1 MQVNEEKQTSKR
13 LGIVDSDDQSS
24 IFDKSSHGEPAG
36 SGTDSEESNSSRSEE
51 SSFESQTSM
60 ISEPDLH
67 RMVTNTDNLS
77 EAQVILFL
85 TSK

>member
-1 MQVNEEKQTSKR
+1 MNEEKQTSKR

-24 IFDKSSHGEPAG
+24 IFEKSSQGEPAG
-36 SGTDSEESNSSRSEE
+36 SGTDSEDSHSSRSDE
-51 SSFESQTSM
+51 SSFASQTSM

-77 EAQVILFL
+77 EAQVTLLL
-85 TSK
+85 TSE